1 MISIQ
6 SLLCLS
12 VCLSAF
18 CSLFSNFINVFAP
31 RSVFASFARV
41 RAYDTFNVYQLKT
54 VWINLTHRLTLN
66 EFIFIIIASFF
77 LFLFSFCFM
86 CSYSCVRS
94 LLPFRSF
101 SVLSCVRY
109 YIHKIHVLV
118 YGFIGWFAC
127 SYNTYVWG
135 ASTQH
140 TFKCARNCFWWR
152 DRQSLPLI
160 QLFGPMQN
168 LWTIHDT
175 LILWNVTYLQWKKSV
190 WLLPIRETN
199 EWPIRLLFYTSIT
212 SSVMRN
218 LIRSIKIIRNP
229 VCYFIW
235 RILLCQKFLQL
246 ELA

>member
-1 MISIQ
+1 MWFLSNHF
-6 SLLCLS
+6 S

-18 CSLFSNFINVFAP
+18 LPFVLSFRISLMCLRLVRFSP
-31 RSVFASFARV
+31 RS
-41 RAYDTFNVYQLKT
+41 RACAHTIHLKC
-54 VWINLTHRLTLN
+54 ISIKNCLN
-66 EFIFIIIASFF
+66 KSHSPVNIKRIYFYYYCIVF

-86 CSYSCVRS
+86 CSYSRVRS

-109 YIHKIHVLV
+109 YIHKIHVLL

-140 TFKCARNCFWWR
+140 TFMCARNCFWWR

-175 LILWNVTYLQWKKSV
+175 LILWNVTYLQ
-190 WLLPIRETN
+190 
-199 EWPIRLLFYTSIT
+199 
-212 SSVMRN
+212 
-218 LIRSIKIIRNP
+218 
-229 VCYFIW
+229 
-235 RILLCQKFLQL
+235 
-246 ELA
+246 